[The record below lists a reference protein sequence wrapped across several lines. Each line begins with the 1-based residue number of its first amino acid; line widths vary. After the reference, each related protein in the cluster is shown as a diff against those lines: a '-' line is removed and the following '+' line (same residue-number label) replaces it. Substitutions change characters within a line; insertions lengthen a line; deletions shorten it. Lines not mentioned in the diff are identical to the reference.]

1 MQAVIVAGG
10 WGSRLGALVEETAP
24 IMLPIAGRPFIDY
37 LLANLVNEGIDD
49 VILLFDRHA
58 EQVEQY
64 VGNGDGHHV
73 RIRTKRDGD
82 FPLDVLGSVKQVED
96 WLDGTFCIVRGNAY
110 PRLDVRA
117 AYDALVAR
125 PEPVLMA
132 VHANRD
138 ARYENE
144 VDLRGDIVGRFDQID
159 PGAHHDY
166 RFAGFTMLRNL
177 VIGEMRPAAPIGEQA
192 FYGGLST
199 DARIVAFIADRS
211 YEITTP
217 ETLAHF
223 TEAVARGE
231 VRI

>member
-125 PEPVLMA
+125 PEPV
-132 VHANRD
+132 
-138 ARYENE
+138 
-144 VDLRGDIVGRFDQID
+144 
-159 PGAHHDY
+159 
-166 RFAGFTMLRNL
+166 
-177 VIGEMRPAAPIGEQA
+177 
-192 FYGGLST
+192 
-199 DARIVAFIADRS
+199 
-211 YEITTP
+211 
-217 ETLAHF
+217 
-223 TEAVARGE
+223 
-231 VRI
+231 

>member
-1 MQAVIVAGG
+1 
-10 WGSRLGALVEETAP
+10 
-24 IMLPIAGRPFIDY
+24 
-37 LLANLVNEGIDD
+37 
-49 VILLFDRHA
+49 
-58 EQVEQY
+58 
-64 VGNGDGHHV
+64 
-73 RIRTKRDGD
+73 
-82 FPLDVLGSVKQVED
+82 
-96 WLDGTFCIVRGNAY
+96 
-110 PRLDVRA
+110 
-117 AYDALVAR
+117 
-125 PEPVLMA
+125 MA